1 MKCNLR
7 SLELGIV
14 AIVVA
19 GATATL
25 GGYFLYVLYILL
37 SLRGDWQMD

>member
-1 MKCNLR
+1 MKYSLR
-7 SLELGIV
+7 SLKLAIA

-25 GGYFLYVLYILL
+25 GGYFLYALYILL